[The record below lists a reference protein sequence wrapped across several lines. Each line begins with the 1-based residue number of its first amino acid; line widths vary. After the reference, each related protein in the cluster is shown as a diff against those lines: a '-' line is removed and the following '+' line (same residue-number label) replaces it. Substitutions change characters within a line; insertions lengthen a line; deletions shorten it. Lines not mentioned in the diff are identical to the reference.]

1 VQGIVLVL
9 IFSLFAPTVSLKPLS
24 IETPSVLAANR
35 SVKTIAS
42 GTKYATSLYVIKS
55 GVRGPVVMV
64 VGGTHG
70 NEPAGYKAAHLIK
83 NYSVKNG
90 TLLVIPEAN
99 RIAVQNKTRTAP
111 GVGDL
116 NRSFPKTSSDKPD
129 DPLARAI
136 VSII

>member
-1 VQGIVLVL
+1 MQGIVLVL

-64 VGGTHG
+64 VGEHMVMSLQDTRQ
-70 NEPAGYKAAHLIK
+70 LI
-83 NYSVKNG
+83 S
-90 TLLVIPEAN
+90 L
-99 RIAVQNKTRTAP
+99 KTTQ
-111 GVGDL
+111 
-116 NRSFPKTSSDKPD
+116 
-129 DPLARAI
+129 
-136 VSII
+136 